1 MNSSIIKFEKS
12 VNYLTNQLNTQENNK
27 QLLLDIVANIG
38 IIRDSKS
45 SSDNLELLIDT
56 ANEFLNEISENITI
70 INELKLEISSITKE
84 LTDVLSDKNRNSKSK
99 EYYISTF
106 STIKNNILKFTE
118 KYQNFQIKLEESN
131 DDLNEFISVNNFKY
145 TYNLENNSD
154 NKYELASF
162 SVNDDEIVQNQ
173 EKNDLTLLEFDNFE
187 SDVPEFNSNKNE
199 KNVIN
204 AEKDVIE
211 TKEDTQDEIEEL
223 DLSEEIDESLLEDF
237 LLENISEEEME
248 GIEDIEPEKP
258 KNPNSYSDLKN
269 ELNNIFNEINGITI
283 PEINEDDIDTSEIDL
298 DDIPIDEIDLDDISI
313 DEINLD
319 DVPTDEINN
328 EDFEKN
334 LENNNDI
341 QDNTLQISDEN
352 SIIENSIFD
361 EYSSYEP
368 SALINTNEE
377 EKDNSQNESE
387 NTIDNVLKGIEEFEI
402 EIPEKSNFD
411 GDLSLFG
418 ENETDISLDDVD
430 IDDFFISDTND
441 RESDTTIEEI
451 ADIIVENK
459 EENIEV
465 EETEDINAK
474 IRRIINAEQD
484 NNDLIISERTN
495 CVFLPYTME
504 DLINFLNNYPD
515 DYSSLS
521 DVVDQEYILSFDYFM
536 KHPVKSRFE
545 ETYNLLKNRNGK
557 SSMYALNYALK
568 IVKMDNLNPAIIAAC
583 RTEKEL
589 ESYLYLLSSNSTR
602 KFKCFNIIY
611 DINPL

>member
-204 AEKDVIE
+204 AEKNVIE

-223 DLSEEIDESLLEDF
+223 DLSEEIDES
-237 LLENISEEEME
+237 
-248 GIEDIEPEKP
+248 
-258 KNPNSYSDLKN
+258 
-269 ELNNIFNEINGITI
+269 
-283 PEINEDDIDTSEIDL
+283 
-298 DDIPIDEIDLDDISI
+298 
-313 DEINLD
+313 
-319 DVPTDEINN
+319 
-328 EDFEKN
+328 
-334 LENNNDI
+334 
-341 QDNTLQISDEN
+341 
-352 SIIENSIFD
+352 
-361 EYSSYEP
+361 
-368 SALINTNEE
+368 
-377 EKDNSQNESE
+377 
-387 NTIDNVLKGIEEFEI
+387 
-402 EIPEKSNFD
+402 
-411 GDLSLFG
+411 
-418 ENETDISLDDVD
+418 
-430 IDDFFISDTND
+430 
-441 RESDTTIEEI
+441 
-451 ADIIVENK
+451 
-459 EENIEV
+459 
-465 EETEDINAK
+465 
-474 IRRIINAEQD
+474 
-484 NNDLIISERTN
+484 
-495 CVFLPYTME
+495 
-504 DLINFLNNYPD
+504 
-515 DYSSLS
+515 
-521 DVVDQEYILSFDYFM
+521 
-536 KHPVKSRFE
+536 
-545 ETYNLLKNRNGK
+545 
-557 SSMYALNYALK
+557 
-568 IVKMDNLNPAIIAAC
+568 
-583 RTEKEL
+583 
-589 ESYLYLLSSNSTR
+589 
-602 KFKCFNIIY
+602 
-611 DINPL
+611 